1 VSEPVISLEKIRD
14 QVAGVLAVPPDSLA
28 TDTDLISLG
37 LDSIRMMSL
46 AGAWRKQG
54 VDVAF
59 GALAAAPT
67 LAGWHALLQNAPRK
81 PARAGQSP
89 ASSVQ
94 ADAPPRTGKAF
105 PLAAMQHAQWVG
117 RDGGQRLG
125 GVAAHLYVEFDGAH
139 VDPARLKSAVDLLV
153 QRHPMLRVQILPEG
167 TQRVLA
173 AAGGRVF
180 AEEDLSA
187 FDEQEV
193 HARLELIREE
203 KSHQHLAVH
212 EGQVFDVLLVS
223 LPNGRSRL
231 CLDVDMIA
239 ADAMS
244 YRVLV
249 ADLAALYRGE
259 RLEPLAVTFQEYLER
274 KRAAADQREPD
285 SREEADR
292 VWWAERLAAL
302 PPPPEL
308 PVLPEAESG
317 PAHSPRARR
326 QHYWLS
332 PERKQALFERCR
344 SKGVTPA
351 MALAS
356 IFATAIG
363 NWSAN
368 PKFLLNLPLFTR
380 DATDS
385 RLDRVVGDF
394 TSSVMLSVDLT
405 EAQTV
410 GERAHRLQQSFHE
423 AAAHSAYS
431 GLAVLRDLSRLHG
444 EQILAPVVY
453 TSAIG
458 LGELFAEG
466 VAETFGKPVHVLS
479 QGPQVALDAQV
490 TEVDGG
496 LLLNWDVREP
506 LLRPGV
512 VEAMF
517 AWYTA
522 EIERLATDPEHWSAL
537 SGHGALPAQQRAVRE
552 ALRAP
557 APAAGTGR
565 ALHAGFFEHAERDP
579 DAVAVIA
586 EDGSVTT
593 YAELRRQALAVAGAL
608 AELGV
613 RRGETVAVALPKGA
627 AQIPV
632 LLGVLAGGGVYVP
645 VGVDQPETRRR
656 QIARTANIAAVIA
669 SDDVAAASAEAWVG
683 AVPTVSAT
691 SAMEH
696 CRPLSQ
702 PVPVVADDLAYVL
715 FTSGST
721 GEPKGVE
728 LRHGAPMNTITAV
741 VDRFGITNADRC
753 LSLSPLEC
761 DWSVF
766 DIFGMLAVGGSVV
779 VIEEASRHEPA
790 LWAQLIREH
799 EVSYIG
805 WMPGWLDLLLDASA
819 GDLPSL
825 RVALAGG
832 DWVSADLPR
841 RLRVR
846 APQTRFAGLG
856 GATETAIHSTV
867 FEVPNEEG
875 CPPADWRAIPFGRPL
890 AGVGCRVVNPR
901 GEDCPDWVPGEYWVG
916 GAGIAQGYR
925 GDPERTQQRFVQY
938 QGERWYRTGD
948 LVRCWPDGVLEF
960 VGRMDHRVKVR
971 GYGVELGDVETALR
985 RIPGVARAVVV
996 PLEGVTTRLVGAVSV
1011 EAGADLDANKIRAA
1025 LGCALPAH
1033 MVPDTVV
1040 LLEAMPL
1047 TAVGKLDRAAV
1058 RKQVEAAALT
1068 QESISPRTCL
1078 EAALVRILGDVVGGE
1093 IGVLDDF
1100 FSFGV
1105 DSILAIKAVAQ
1116 IRDWLD
1122 SPQAAV
1128 ADFFAARTV
1137 AGLAE
1142 RLQANEADPGR
1153 LEKVAEVY
1161 LEVADMPMP

>member
-1 VSEPVISLEKIRD
+1 MISLEKIRH

-28 TDTDLISLG
+28 TDADLISLG

-67 LAGWHALLQNAPRK
+67 LAGWHALLQNAPKK
-81 PARAGQSP
+81 PSP
-89 ASSVQ
+89 AVRSSAAPVQ
-94 ADAPPRTGKAF
+94 AGELASAGKVF

-139 VDPARLKSAVDLLV
+139 VDPARLKAAVDLLV

-167 TQRVLA
+167 AQRVLP
-173 AAGGRVF
+173 AAGGQVF
-180 AEEDLSA
+180 AHEDLGA
-187 FDEQEV
+187 LAEHDAQE
-193 HARLELIREE
+193 RLELIREQ

-223 LPNGRSRL
+223 LPDGRSRL

-259 RLEPLAVTFQEYLER
+259 RLEPLSITFQEHLER
-274 KRAAADQREPD
+274 KRAVAD
-285 SREEADR
+285 SREETDR
-292 VWWAERLAAL
+292 AWWAERLAAL

-317 PAHSPRARR
+317 LAHSPRATRR
-326 QHYWLS
+326 HYWLS
-332 PERKQALFERCR
+332 PQRKQALFERCR
-344 SKGVTPA
+344 SRGVTPA

-380 DATDS
+380 DAADS

-394 TSSVMLSVDLT
+394 TSSVMLSVDLA
-405 EAQTV
+405 EPQTV
-410 GERAHRLQQSFHE
+410 GERACSLQQSFHE

-431 GLAVLRDLSRLHG
+431 GLNVLRDLSRLHG

-458 LGELFAEG
+458 LGELFAQG

-490 TEVDGG
+490 TEIDGG

-522 EIERLATDPEHWSAL
+522 EIERLATDPEQWAAL
-537 SGHGALPAQQRAVRE
+537 SGQGALPARQREVRE
-552 ALRAP
+552 ALRAS
-557 APAAGTGR
+557 APASDTQR
-565 ALHAGFFEHAERDP
+565 ALHTGFFENAERNP
-579 DAVAVIA
+579 GAVAVIA

-613 RRGETVAVALPKGA
+613 RRGEAVAVALAKGA

-632 LLGVLAGGGVYVP
+632 LLGVLASGGVYVP
-645 VGVDQPETRRR
+645 VGVDQPQARRQ
-656 QIARTANIAAVIA
+656 QIARTARIAAVIA
-669 SDDVAAASAEAWVG
+669 PDDVAAASVEAWAG
-683 AVPTVSAT
+683 TVPAVSAT
-691 SAMEH
+691 SATEH
-696 CRPLSQ
+696 PRPLPE
-702 PVPVVADDLAYVL
+702 PVAVTADDLAYVL

-728 LRHGAPMNTITAV
+728 LRHGAPMNTIAAV
-741 VDRFGITNADRC
+741 VDRFGITETDRC

-766 DIFGMLAVGGSVV
+766 DIFGMFSVGGSVV
-779 VIEEASRHEPA
+779 VIEEASRQEPA
-790 LWAQLIREH
+790 LWAQLMRTH
-799 EVSYIG
+799 EVTYIG
-805 WMPGWLDLLLDASA
+805 WMPGWLDLLLDASS

-875 CPPADWRAIPFGRPL
+875 SPPAHWRAIPFGRPL
-890 AGVGCRVVNPR
+890 AGVRCRVVNPR

-916 GAGIAQGYR
+916 GAGIAEGYR
-925 GDPERTQQRFVQY
+925 GDPERTEQRFVQY

-960 VGRMDHRVKVR
+960 VGRMDHRIKVR
-971 GYGVELGDVETALR
+971 GYGVELGEVETALR

-1011 EAGADLDANKIRAA
+1011 EAGADLDANSVRAA

-1058 RKQVEAAALT
+1058 RKLVETAAQA
-1068 QESISPRTCL
+1068 QEGVSPRTSL
-1078 EAALVRILGDVVGGE
+1078 EAALVRILGEVVGGE

-1105 DSILAIKAVAQ
+1105 DSILAIKAVSQ

-1142 RLQANEADPGR
+1142 RLQAKEAEPGR

-1161 LEVADMPMP
+1161 LEVAAMPMP